1 MKNVQRALAQLNK
14 EIKMA
19 TEVTDQEPVLVLND
33 KKYIISELEPQAQY
47 CVGQMNFIQQNINK
61 AQEELDRQQM
71 AYSGFQVNLTAML
84 EEPDTEDSAVAE

>member
-1 MKNVQRALAQLNK
+1 
-14 EIKMA
+14 MA
-19 TEVTDQEPVLVLND
+19 AEVTDQEPVLVLND

-71 AYSGFQVNLTAML
+71 AYSGFQANLTAML
-84 EEPDTEDSAVAE
+84 EEPDTEDSAVTE